1 MRVRCWRRSIR
12 CVRSSVQ
19 TCVST
24 RSFLGGSDP
33 GGGGA
38 DEPGDAGMCKTG
50 DRSGAAWQAVLSPFT
65 NLEFVISDAAKGIA
79 AGVQA
84 VVSARSESASTV
96 PLEHGLDVFH
106 TNQEARR
113 VLAGPW
119 RRAEAAWE
127 EAEAADTRVAEIK
140 RHGQDARGAA
150 QSARRAWEE
159 AERLLAE
166 VDPQESAWQRAR
178 AALAVFRPDGTLNER
193 AWAEAEIQA
202 ALTDL
207 RGPEWKKVRNFL
219 NDRTDLEV
227 CGSPAS
233 PPGRG
238 RAGRHCDGGCDVG
251 GCGIRRGAPAS
262 MQTAQTVLAQVQALL
277 DAKVRDGQ
285 LTAAEQAAYDRVAQ
299 VLRTTVRASSAVEG
313 INSVLRMQQ
322 GRHRKM
328 TQGLLDLKRL
338 YWNCRPLQTGK
349 RRGRCPY
356 EMLGV
361 PLPSTDFWT
370 LLRDEC
376 SAAQPPGRR
385 SVRFRR
391 WGVRQCRI
399 RRDAIFASE

>member
-1 MRVRCWRRSIR
+1 VA
-12 CVRSSVQ
+12 V
-19 TCVST
+19 
-24 RSFLGGSDP
+24 
-33 GGGGA
+33 
-38 DEPGDAGMCKTG
+38 EPTSLALLECAKTG
-50 DRSGAAWQAVLSPFT
+50 NRSGASWQAVLSPFT
-65 NLEFVISDAAKGIA
+65 NLEFVVSDAAKGIA

-84 VVSARSESASTV
+84 VVWSRTESKSPLA
-96 PLEHGLDVFH
+96 LEHGLDVFH

-127 EAEAADTRVAEIK
+127 EAATADAKVAESK
-140 RHGQDARGAA
+140 RKGEDARGVAP
-150 QSARRAWEE
+150 QARRAWEE

-166 VDPQESAWQRAR
+166 VDQQESAWQRAR
-178 AALAVFRPDGTLNER
+178 AALVVFRPDGTLNDR
-193 AWAEAEIQA
+193 AWAEVAIEA
-202 ALTDL
+202 ALTGL
-207 RGPEWKKVRNFL
+207 PGVEWKKVRNFL
-219 NDRTDLEV
+219 KDRRTLTFLDRLQRRLAEAEPDLAMRRV
-227 CGSPAS
+227 CL
-233 PPGRG
+233 R
-238 RAGRHCDGGCDVG
+238 RWWLRHQ
-251 GCGIRRGAPAS
+251 APRSLARP
-262 MQTAQTVLAQVQALL
+262 QTALAQVQALL

-285 LTAAEQAAYDRVAQ
+285 LTAAEQAAYHRVAQ

-356 EMLGV
+356 EMLGA

-376 SAAQPPGRR
+376 SDGNHLAEEVSG
-385 SVRFRR
+385 
-391 WGVRQCRI
+391 
-399 RRDAIFASE
+399 SEDGA